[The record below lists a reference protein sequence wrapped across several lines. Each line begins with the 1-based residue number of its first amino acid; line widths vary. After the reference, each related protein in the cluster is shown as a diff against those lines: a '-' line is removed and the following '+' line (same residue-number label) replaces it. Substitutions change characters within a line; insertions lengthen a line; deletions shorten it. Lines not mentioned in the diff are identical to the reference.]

1 MKISVEKVIC
11 SGALGKC
18 EVVSG
23 KSYLDNPIE
32 YIEVLESPSGYKWL
46 QPNVIVLST
55 IYPLRNNQKEQ
66 SLLIKRLSE
75 VGTAAIAIKPE
86 RFIPEIPNFMLED
99 SERYGIPVIKL
110 PFEVSFGKAISMVS
124 NLLLDNNTEILLQTL
139 ENGQAFLELLQAG
152 ANIDSIIK
160 KLSDIA
166 GCSILLED
174 KDFQLVMNAFSEQDT
189 DIASILTEN
198 KKVKKSMLL
207 DKAAIYSKQAVF
219 YNPNKSR
226 YSYLVAPLKYNSDL
240 LGYITLI
247 DEKAKKTIL
256 PRAIQKSMLIS
267 AANTVALGM
276 AMDRMQKEQRKE
288 KMHSILNLLLNGG
301 QGGEQLASVWLD
313 ELSVEKDSR
322 YVVIRLSAEREQ
334 SEQKNVQINANHILA
349 GIIERTF
356 EKEYILP
363 KEYEFILIHKLINET
378 VFRQEVEQRC
388 KEVEKEIAPFDPEI
402 RILAEIGGACDNV
415 LRVADSYQQALAV
428 HQLRGKGR
436 FLNQVLFYDDVNIY
450 SFFLQYKNKKRL
462 QEYVDKYLKSILTV
476 EDMKFGVLDTLEVY
490 LSCGRSMEETARKMG
505 LHVNTMKYRIK
516 KIKDLLPGTLDDPEY
531 AFNLQL
537 AITIY
542 HTL

>member
-1 MKISVEKVIC
+1 MRRE
-11 SGALGKC
+11 
-18 EVVSG
+18 
-23 KSYLDNPIE
+23 
-32 YIEVLESPSGYKWL
+32 
-46 QPNVIVLST
+46 
-55 IYPLRNNQKEQ
+55 NN
-66 SLLIKRLSE
+66 L
-75 VGTAAIAIKPE
+75 
-86 RFIPEIPNFMLED
+86 
-99 SERYGIPVIKL
+99 
-110 PFEVSFGKAISMVS
+110 
-124 NLLLDNNTEILLQTL
+124 
-139 ENGQAFLELLQAG
+139 
-152 ANIDSIIK
+152 
-160 KLSDIA
+160 
-166 GCSILLED
+166 
-174 KDFQLVMNAFSEQDT
+174 
-189 DIASILTEN
+189 
-198 KKVKKSMLL
+198 
-207 DKAAIYSKQAVF
+207 
-219 YNPNKSR
+219 
-226 YSYLVAPLKYNSDL
+226 
-240 LGYITLI
+240 
-247 DEKAKKTIL
+247 
-256 PRAIQKSMLIS
+256 
-267 AANTVALGM
+267 
-276 AMDRMQKEQRKE
+276 
-288 KMHSILNLLLNGG
+288 
-301 QGGEQLASVWLD
+301 
-313 ELSVEKDSR
+313 
-322 YVVIRLSAEREQ
+322 
-334 SEQKNVQINANHILA
+334 
-349 GIIERTF
+349 IERTF